1 MAELAVLKSTDP
13 SAKVNEGDLG
23 YFTRGRMV
31 EPFEEAAFAM
41 EIGEVSTEPV
51 ETIHG
56 FHVIQVEDKKEA
68 KQLTFRRN

>member
-31 EPFEEAAFAM
+31 NPL
-41 EIGEVSTEPV
+41 
-51 ETIHG
+51 
-56 FHVIQVEDKKEA
+56 KKLPLLWKLVKLA
-68 KQLTFRRN
+68 LSP

>member
-1 MAELAVLKSTDP
+1 
-13 SAKVNEGDLG
+13 
-23 YFTRGRMV
+23 MV

-56 FHVIQVEDKKEA
+56 FHVIWWKIRKK
-68 KQLTFRRN
+68 LNNSPRRN